1 MVFPLIFQECRK
13 VTVWGPYKK
22 ALREVGGDGRSRGYE
37 KSLS

>member
-22 ALREVGGDGRSRGYE
+22 AFEGSGRRWQKQGV
-37 KSLS
+37 